1 MSWFLASGDPSI
13 GTSASASVL
22 LMNIQDQFP
31 VRLTGLP
38 GGSDLNNYLKNS
50 EISLKSCIFKT
61 MIFT

>member
-1 MSWFLASGDPSI
+1 
-13 GTSASASVL
+13 
-22 LMNIQDQFP
+22 MNIQDQFP

>member
-13 GTSASASVL
+13 GTSASVL

-50 EISLKSCIFKT
+50 ETSLKSCIFKT